1 MEAHELLQRAARGD
15 AEAFGDFY
23 EQLLDRVYR
32 YAYYRLGNERDAE
45 DLTEET
51 FVRAWEA
58 LRKTGRVPDHP
69 EAWIFRI
76 AHNLIVDHHRA
87 ARPETELTS
96 APPLPDRGPGPEEQ
110 VQQRETLKDLLHHLR
125 RLPPQWQQV
134 LVCRFI
140 QGMSHA
146 ETAKVL
152 GIAEGHVRV
161 LQYRALRRLR
171 EMLQSQEVEHHGT
184 THSPV
189 G

>member
-1 MEAHELLQRAARGD
+1 MDAQELLQRAANGD

-23 EQLLDRVYR
+23 EQMLERVYR
-32 YAYYRLGNERDAE
+32 YAYYRLGNQRDAE

-58 LRKTGRVPDHP
+58 LRKTGRTPKHP
-69 EAWIFRI
+69 EAWLFRI
-76 AHNLIVDHHRA
+76 AHNLVADHYRA
-87 ARPETELTS
+87 ARSEVDLAS
-96 APPLPDRGPGPEEQ
+96 APPLSDGAPGPEQQ
-110 VQQRETLKDLLHHLR
+110 VQHQETLEALLHHLR

-146 ETAKVL
+146 ETAEVL
-152 GIAEGHVRV
+152 GLTEGHVRV

-171 EMLQSQEVEHHGT
+171 EAFQSNEVEEHGT
-184 THSPV
+184 THSSV